1 MTGNAHPAA
10 FPLSFVYLFSAFFRI
25 PTSQFPLVLRKTN
38 PKALGISLVHVSNPH
53 AVEEWRVWGSLSST
67 SDKSELTG
75 RQRSISF
82 FSKVTRD
89 MHWSPECRS
98 ANWIDLPCW
107 SSHYTSLAPADM
119 IPAIIVEQLFHQ
131 KCIRCFT
138 ERQTAR
144 SQWAFRPNFIS

>member
-1 MTGNAHPAA
+1 MPTLQRFH
-10 FPLSFVYLFSAFFRI
+10 LRLFICSLLFFRI

-67 SDKSELTG
+67 KWQIWIDREAEES
-75 RQRSISF
+75 RAISF

-119 IPAIIVEQLFHQ
+119 IPAIILEQLFHQ

-144 SQWAFRPNFIS
+144 SQWAFRPIFIS